1 MVLAPAAE
9 SSRGS
14 VSRNRASLEAGRRL
28 AGDRDGAEDEGS
40 GDDDELRADS
50 AGEVEAEAGCAM
62 LSGPSSPAREEGAG
76 KPPSPL
82 VAFERGGAAG
92 PRRGRRRGAAE
103 GREGGRSRG
112 GRRGAGGGGGGGGT
126 RGGRGGRRESEGR
139 AHRRGRSTRAGGRL
153 LLPRS
158 IRQRRRSFSRVAF
171 FLLFFASRCPPLPL
185 LDILIRQLSERNP
198 ISEM

>member
-1 MVLAPAAE
+1 M
-9 SSRGS
+9 
-14 VSRNRASLEAGRRL
+14 SRNRASLEAGRRL

-103 GREGGRSRG
+103 GREGGR
-112 GRRGAGGGGGGGGT
+112 T